1 MVLFMRKQGLTRL
14 IGMLL
19 VLAQL
24 FSLCCAVPVFA
35 ADDAQDEKK
44 KVEILPYACSN
55 CAPQTEE
62 IELGGT
68 AYSDAVLF
76 TMGYNGLGN
85 GATAQA
91 TYYFD
96 SDYGFQS
103 MSFTAGFVRGWDRDA
118 TITII
123 ADGVTVYDEV
133 VLSHTGTTKKF
144 SVSLSG
150 VQVLKI
156 IMHSDGYDKVNY
168 AIGGI
173 SYSRSN
179 DNEQIVYPSDEF
191 YDIPRDSFINSAEV
205 LTGPFT
211 MGGLSYENGYIFSM
225 GYGWTVK
232 YSASVTFAFKE
243 QYEQLY
249 FDIGKY
255 FNRVNESYLRSAY
268 LTIEADGVTVP
279 GYDKLE
285 MKWDDP
291 YLPVT
296 VNLNGVNQLTIT
308 VNSDGYD
315 TVKWAMG
322 DIQLISDGKPHGVAF
337 DGTLDRKDF
346 SYTVKLTKEEPN
358 KFLNPRIYPSDA
370 TGTVE
375 LEIDKHII
383 AMLTDDFYALGRSG
397 GNAVVTAK
405 VKGTDVESICYL
417 KSSLPAAKF
426 IPSED
431 GWGFKN
437 EELDLI
443 ELEKMGLM
451 SGYYDDLYRRICGNA
466 NSYLKCDSWEEALD
480 NVKNNPT
487 FVGSPFRDI
496 MDALWYSLTGSSSLG
511 GLCHGFSVSTALTY
525 TNGLP
530 FSTWDFVQDKTYSM
544 PYDIKKLDDYTGYSE
559 DLELYLKQMIFACH
573 LTQGTVDYHKQMKEH
588 KNDYEGLLK
597 AVRNFRA
604 TGKNPVVMRVV
615 GKLGGGGHAV
625 LPYDVLELSPN
636 KLLLFFYNPNT
647 PGGKNH
653 PDQRYLYM
661 YLDDDGKVVSWD
673 WPDNYNS
680 ELDDLSYF
688 TDFGVYADRI
698 KKTTH
703 FDILDE
709 LVITAAKHFAVKKN
723 NETLLS
729 YENGA
734 FIDDTDQVE
743 VVPFILSAGLTDD
756 TLTNGVAVA
765 VLGDG
770 EYTIEIYDSGKVS
783 TGYYDEDSA
792 YIVEADGIHDII
804 IGGASEDGE
813 SVTVKAEESSDVSI
827 RRNDADDSVI
837 VDGSASSEIT
847 VTYRKDDDSTSFTG
861 FTEMKATTIVDGEE
875 NEGEKQQTDAA
886 GIYVVDSEA
895 NITRTYCDSEHIWE
909 QGICTVCGA
918 ADPDYAAPVP
928 ESQLTFRVL
937 AGYGSADA
945 FAMKGTEINEWVC
958 GIGGS
963 ISGYFE
969 FNDETEEI
977 TLGYEN
983 VIDRS
988 LVSDNNDVFYV
999 AFNADEEV
1007 VLKTKGV
1014 GTANV
1019 VYTHTDGSVYKF
1031 PVNVRLNPLDRY
1043 TEAEA
1048 TEDALIDPTKI
1059 EFVVEDGSYSFY
1071 VAALEGWHI
1080 DKVSVD
1086 DIMTESDRNLP
1097 VANVALN
1104 PDKTAAK
1111 VEINNIVDPDCS
1123 YITLNYE
1130 GVNAEGER
1138 FVWAHHMDLY
1148 LKNCKD
1154 GHVEV
1159 LDEGYPA
1166 TCTEPGLTDGKHC
1179 EVCGEV
1185 IEQQRDIPAKGH
1197 SFLDGECTVCGEAD
1211 PDYVVPTPTPP
1222 VDPTPSPITNP
1233 FVDVAEKDYFYKPVL
1248 WAVQKGI
1255 TGGIDTTHFAPG
1267 NPCTRGQVVTFLWR
1281 AAGSPEPRSTSHP
1294 FTDISAN
1301 QYYYKAV
1308 LWAVENGI
1316 TAGLTA
1322 TTFAP
1327 NNACTRGQ
1335 IATFLWRAN
1344 GSPEPQSSNNPFSDV
1359 YAGPFYKAILWAVE
1373 EGITTGYAGGTF
1385 RPNNVCTRGNIV
1397 TFLYRAE

>member
-1 MVLFMRKQGLTRL
+1 MRKRGLTRL

-24 FSLCCAVPVFA
+24 FSLYCAVPVFA
-35 ADDAQDEKK
+35 ADADDAQDEKK

-76 TMGYNGLGN
+76 TMGYNGLSN
-85 GATAQA
+85 GSTAQA

-133 VLSHTGTTKKF
+133 SLSHTGTTKKF

-179 DNEQIVYPSDEF
+179 DNEQIVYTSDEF

-249 FDIGKY
+249 FHIGKY
-255 FNRVNESYLRSAY
+255 FNRINESYLRSAY

-375 LEIDKHII
+375 LEIDKSII

-405 VKGTDVESICYL
+405 VKGTDVESVCYL

-426 IPSED
+426 VPSED

-437 EELDLI
+437 EDLDMKDSDK
-443 ELEKMGLM
+443 EGLM
-451 SGYYDDLYRRICGNA
+451 SEYYTDLYRRVCGNTA
-466 NSYLKCDSWEEALD
+466 AYAEWESWDDLLVSAYSGGSLVGTGFRNSVD
-480 NVKNNPT
+480 T
-487 FVGSPFRDI
+487 I
-496 MDALWYSLTGSSSLG
+496 WYSLMGTSSLG
-511 GLCHGFSVSTALTY
+511 GLCHGFCTSAGLTF

-559 DLELYLKQMIFACH
+559 DLELYLKQLIFTCH
-573 LTQGTVDYHKQMKEH
+573 LTQGTADYHKQMKQHE
-588 KNDYEGLLK
+588 NDYEGLLA
-597 AVRNFRA
+597 AVRSFRN
-604 TGKNPVVMRVV
+604 TGKNPVVMRLV
-615 GKLGGGGHAV
+615 GKSGGGGHAV
-625 LPYDVLELSPN
+625 LPYEVLEVN
-636 KLLLFFYNPNT
+636 EKILLLFFYNPNT
-647 PGGKNH
+647 PGGKKD
-653 PDQRYLYM
+653 PDERYLIM
-661 YLDDDGKVVSWD
+661 DLDDDGNVISWR
-673 WPDNYNS
+673 WPGDEGKSNVYDS
-680 ELDDLSYF
+680 DADDLSYF

-698 KKTTH
+698 KKTQHYDFIKKLIVTGSKQ
-703 FDILDE
+703 FSIL
-709 LVITAAKHFAVKKN
+709 KN
-723 NETLLS
+723 GEPLLS
-729 YENGA
+729 YKNGA
-734 FIDDTDQVE
+734 FIDNTDQLE
-743 VVPFILSAGLTDD
+743 AVPFILSAGLTDD
-756 TLTNGVAVA
+756 TLTDGVAVA

-770 EYTIEIYDSGKVS
+770 EYTIEVYDSGKVS

-792 YIVEADGIHDII
+792 YIVEADGAHDIVI
-804 IGGASEDGE
+804 DEAAEDGE

-827 RRNDADDSVI
+827 RRNDAEDSVI
-837 VDGSASSEIT
+837 VDGFASDEVA
-847 VTYRKDDDSTSFTG
+847 VTHRKDDDSTSFTG
-861 FTEMKATTIVDGEE
+861 FTEMKATTIVDGVET
-875 NEGEKQQTDAA
+875 EGEKQQTDAA

-895 NITRTYCDSEHIWE
+895 NITRTYCEGEHIWE

-918 ADPDYAAPVP
+918 EDPDYVAPTPTP
-928 ESQLTFRVL
+928 EEPTP
-937 AGYGSADA
+937 
-945 FAMKGTEINEWVC
+945 TP
-958 GIGGS
+958 
-963 ISGYFE
+963 
-969 FNDETEEI
+969 EEP
-977 TLGYEN
+977 TP
-983 VIDRS
+983 
-988 LVSDNNDVFYV
+988 
-999 AFNADEEV
+999 
-1007 VLKTKGV
+1007 T
-1014 GTANV
+1014 
-1019 VYTHTDGSVYKF
+1019 
-1031 PVNVRLNPLDRY
+1031 P
-1043 TEAEA
+1043 EA
-1048 TEDALIDPTKI
+1048 PTP
-1059 EFVVEDGSYSFY
+1059 
-1071 VAALEGWHI
+1071 
-1080 DKVSVD
+1080 
-1086 DIMTESDRNLP
+1086 TP
-1097 VANVALN
+1097 
-1104 PDKTAAK
+1104 
-1111 VEINNIVDPDCS
+1111 
-1123 YITLNYE
+1123 
-1130 GVNAEGER
+1130 
-1138 FVWAHHMDLY
+1138 
-1148 LKNCKD
+1148 
-1154 GHVEV
+1154 
-1159 LDEGYPA
+1159 
-1166 TCTEPGLTDGKHC
+1166 
-1179 EVCGEV
+1179 
-1185 IEQQRDIPAKGH
+1185 
-1197 SFLDGECTVCGEAD
+1197 
-1211 PDYVVPTPTPP
+1211 VVPTPTPP
-1222 VDPTPSPITNP
+1222 VDPTPTPITNP
-1233 FVDVAEKDYFYKPVL
+1233 FVDVAEKDYFYNAVL
-1248 WAVQKGI
+1248 WAVENGI
-1255 TGGIDTTHFAPG
+1255 TGGVDATHFAPG

-1281 AAGSPEPRSTSHP
+1281 AAGSPEPKSIAHP

-1322 TTFAP
+1322 TTFGP

-1344 GSPEPQSSNNPFSDV
+1344 GSPKPQSKDNPFVDV
-1359 YAGPFYKAILWAVE
+1359 GGGPFYQAILWAVE

-1385 RPNNVCTRGNIV
+1385 RPGNVCTRGNIV